1 MKTYDSRQGDEM
13 KFFVEMGKSIGE
25 WINIIIFITAA
36 IAAVL
41 LVFSKNF
48 AKDIEHYFETSDCK
62 LKDSVYYTLD
72 ICYTLFITL
81 ISIFPLL
88 GMLGTVQ
95 ALLKLDMTQERTS
108 LQNNF
113 FSALTSTAWGII
125 FAIGFKIA
133 NSFVQPK
140 IENMIAKAK
149 AALKL

>member
-1 MKTYDSRQGDEM
+1 M

-41 LVFSKNF
+41 LFFSKKF
-48 AKDIEHYFETSDCK
+48 AKDIEHYFETSEGK

-95 ALLKLDMTQERTS
+95 ALLKLDMTQEGTS

>member
-1 MKTYDSRQGDEM
+1 M
-13 KFFVEMGKSIGE
+13 KFFVEMGNSIGE

-41 LVFSKNF
+41 LVFSKKF
-48 AKDIEHYFETSDCK
+48 AKDIEHHFETSEGK
-62 LKDSVYYTLD
+62 LKGSVYYTLD

-88 GMLGTVQ
+88 GMLGTVK
-95 ALLKLDMTQERTS
+95 ALLELDMTQERTS

-149 AALKL
+149 SALKL

>member
-1 MKTYDSRQGDEM
+1 M

-41 LVFSKNF
+41 LFFSKKF
-48 AKDIEHYFETSDCK
+48 AKDIEHYFETSEGK